1 MFVMQVLTNAKS
13 YYFLQNCGYHYDA
26 RIGSA
31 AYRWQP
37 AMLECY
43 QKTLKATRNF
53 LQSLSFS
60 EQEEQQVM
68 AMRSVDG
75 YASLIYNLCLPT
87 CTLSLREKK

>member
-1 MFVMQVLTNAKS
+1 MPYSEDNMFVMQVLTNAKS

-43 QKTLKATRNF
+43 QKT
-53 LQSLSFS
+53 
-60 EQEEQQVM
+60 
-68 AMRSVDG
+68 
-75 YASLIYNLCLPT
+75 
-87 CTLSLREKK
+87 